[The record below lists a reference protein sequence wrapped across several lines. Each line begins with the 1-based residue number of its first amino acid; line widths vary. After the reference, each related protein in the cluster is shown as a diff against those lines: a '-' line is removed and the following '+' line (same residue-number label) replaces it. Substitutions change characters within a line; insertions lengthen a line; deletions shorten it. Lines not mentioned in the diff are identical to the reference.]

1 MKRGIHWQLMTAFAA
16 FTLGVTLLFGLFAM
30 VFAYEVEDRFF
41 GQLLTQEAKL
51 QQQQHKINESWLTPQ
66 SHFIRLHTTTETLPA
81 DLALQLARE
90 PQRKEFFG
98 TEGRH
103 YHVLYMTER
112 GKAPLLVAEVS
123 QLLVVRP
130 MREALL
136 RWLAAWGLGMVALSL
151 TLAWWL
157 ARRTSAPLERLAS
170 QVALADPA
178 HLPQEIIG
186 QSRSDEIGT
195 VARGLDALMKR
206 TRKFIERE
214 QLFTRDTSHELRT
227 PLSVM
232 RIAME
237 RLQDDARLPKDVHP
251 QINAVQAAVQLME
264 QTVNTLL
271 LLAREES
278 HATTGDVLI
287 LPLIEKWMLAHES
300 WLDQQQ
306 VSLSLELSPQDRIA
320 LPEPVVQL
328 LLANLLGNAVAHG
341 TRGGV
346 IRIGIEIGALSI
358 ANLSAEIP
366 AAADEAYIKGE
377 ASAGF
382 GLGLSIVRRLLA
394 RYDATLTISHHDGIT
409 LVRVVVSSSDHSQSH
424 E

>member
-1 MKRGIHWQLMTAFAA
+1 
-16 FTLGVTLLFGLFAM
+16 

-41 GQLLTQEAKL
+41 GQLLTQEAKRL
-51 QQQQHKINESWLTPQ
+51 RQQHEIKGIWLAPQ
-66 SHFIRLHTTTETLPA
+66 SPFIRLHTAFGTLPA
-81 DLALQLARE
+81 DLSEQLARE
-90 PQRKEFFG
+90 PWRKEFFG
-98 TEGRH
+98 IEGRH
-103 YHVLYMTER
+103 YHVQALAEP
-112 GKAPLLVAEVS
+112 GKAPLLVAEVN
-123 QLLVVRP
+123 QLLIVRP

-136 RWLAAWGLGMVALSL
+136 RWLAAWGLGMVALAL

-157 ARRTSAPLERLAS
+157 ARRTSAPLEQLAA
-170 QVALADPA
+170 QVELADPA

-186 QSRSDEIGT
+186 QFRSDEIGT

-206 TRKFIERE
+206 TRDFIERE
-214 QLFTRDTSHELRT
+214 QLFTRDASHELRT

-232 RIAME
+232 RIALE
-237 RLQDDARLPKDVHP
+237 RLRDDARLPNDVHP

-278 HATTGDVLI
+278 LATTGDVLI
-287 LPLIEKWMLAHES
+287 LPLIEKWTLAHEL

-306 VSLSLELSPQDRIA
+306 VSLSLQLSPQDRIA

-341 TRGGV
+341 TRGGK
-346 IRIGIEIGALSI
+346 IRIGIETGALCI
-358 ANLSAEIP
+358 ANLSADIP
-366 AAADEAYIKGE
+366 SAAAEAYIKGE

-382 GLGLSIVRRLLA
+382 GLGLSIVRRLLG

-409 LVRVVVSSSDHSQSH
+409 LARVVVPLPDQSGRLP
-424 E
+424 